1 MRNVALELVEGLAG
15 DETAALLAL
24 AGSKTLDPGEPLFR
38 LGAAADTLY
47 VVARGRIALSLPMRI
62 RGGEED
68 VLVEEKEPGE
78 TVGWSGLVAPH
89 RFTLNAT
96 AAVPSEVLA
105 FSRSVLLDHFRAH
118 PAVGYAVTR
127 NVATVIGHRLLVF
140 QTMWLREMQRTLEY
154 RYA

>member
-1 MRNVALELVEGLAG
+1 MRNVALELVEGLSEQ
-15 DETAALLAL
+15 ETAALLAL
-24 AGSKTLDPGEPLFR
+24 AGTKTLDAGEPLFR

-47 VVARGRIALSLPMRI
+47 VVARGRIVLSLPMRI

-96 AAVPSEVLA
+96 AAVPSDVLA
-105 FSRSVLLDHFRAH
+105 FSRAVLLDHFRSN
-118 PAVGYAVTR
+118 PTVGYAVTR